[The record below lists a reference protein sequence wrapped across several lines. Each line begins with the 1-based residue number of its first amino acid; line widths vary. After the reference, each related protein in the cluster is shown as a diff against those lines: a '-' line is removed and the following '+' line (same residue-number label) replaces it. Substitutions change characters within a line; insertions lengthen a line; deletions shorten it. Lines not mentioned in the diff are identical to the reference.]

1 MTHQPQNVSTQER
14 GAAVLAHLSAPIAAI
29 VSAGWLAIAGPL
41 IVWLFYR
48 NHSPFVRTVA
58 AGAFNFQISAWL
70 MSVVGW
76 VLCFTII
83 LLPIGILLIILGNLL
98 TLILGIWGAV
108 RTSGGHQYK
117 YPWQIRILS

>member
-48 NHSPFVRTVA
+48 NHSPFVRTAA

>member
-48 NHSPFVRTVA
+48 NHSPFVRTAA

-117 YPWQIRILS
+117 YPWRIRILS

>member
-1 MTHQPQNVSTQER
+1 MTNLPQNVSTQER

-41 IVWLFYR
+41 IVWLLYR
-48 NHSPFVRTVA
+48 NHSPFVRTAA

-76 VLCFTII
+76 ILCFTII
-83 LLPIGILLIILGNLL
+83 LLPIGVLLIILGNLL

>member
-1 MTHQPQNVSTQER
+1 M
-14 GAAVLAHLSAPIAAI
+14 
-29 VSAGWLAIAGPL
+29 
-41 IVWLFYR
+41 
-48 NHSPFVRTVA
+48 RTAA

>member
-1 MTHQPQNVSTQER
+1 MTNLPQNVSTQER

-48 NHSPFVRTVA
+48 NHSPFVRTAA
-58 AGAFNFQISAWL
+58 AGAFNFQITAWL

-76 VLCFTII
+76 ILCFTII
-83 LLPIGILLIILGNLL
+83 LLPIGVLLIILGNLL